1 MKQLNRVIQ
10 SQEWPRVTKVSTGE
24 MMLVMGE
31 AEVTM
36 GVKFAVSAAP
46 AMGITV

>member
-1 MKQLNRVIQ
+1 MNEATEPVIQ

-31 AEVTM
+31 AEVTR
-36 GVKFAVSAAP
+36 GKRGNP
-46 AMGITV
+46 WG